1 MTWSPV
7 TRRDA
12 LLTRCTNP
20 NVQRGLEI
28 GALNNPIIPPG
39 IGSIKYADYTDTNG
53 LRKQHEALPDRSSG
67 IVNVDYVWRGS
78 GSLAEVVGEVD
89 VFDYVIAS
97 HVIEHVPNTLG
108 WLRGICSVMKPGGV
122 FNLAIPDKRYTF
134 DLKCPLSTL
143 AELIEADMLN
153 YQIPSVRQM
162 FEHTFN
168 IAKIEPGAI
177 WRENVDIDKLDK
189 YNSEYAIYL
198 AHDQASKIINDG
210 LYIDSHCW
218 FYTPSSFLELIEGA
232 VLLERFDFFL
242 THIEPTL
249 EGEFEFFVSLEKP
262 SRVETREK
270 LKMQQFEL
278 VRNAKRL
285 VAERQ
290 RRSSLA
296 ALM

>member
-7 TRRDA
+7 TRRDTF
-12 LLTRCTNP
+12 LTRGCNP

-39 IGSIKYADYTDTNG
+39 VGSMKYVDYTDTDG
-53 LRKQHEALPDRSSG
+53 LRRQHENLPDRAAG

-78 GSLAEVVGEVD
+78 GSLAEVIGEVD
-89 VFDYVIAS
+89 AFDYVIAS

-177 WRENVDIDKLDK
+177 WRDDVNVDELEK
-189 YNSEYAIYL
+189 YNSKYAIYL
-198 AHDQASKIINDG
+198 AHEQAARIANEG
-210 LYIDSHCW
+210 AYIDSHCW
-218 FYTPSSFLELIEGA
+218 FYTPASFLELIEGA
-232 VLLERFDFFL
+232 ALLERFDFLL

-249 EGEFEFFVSLEKP
+249 EGEFEFFVSLQKP
-262 SRVETREK
+262 ERVEGREK
-270 LKMQQFEL
+270 LKMEQFGL
-278 VRNAKRL
+278 IQNAKRL
-285 VAERQ
+285 VSERQ
-290 RRSSLA
+290 RKFSLA

>member
-12 LLTRCTNP
+12 LLTRGTNP
-20 NVQRGLEI
+20 NVQQGLEI
-28 GALNNPIIPPG
+28 GALNNPIIRPG
-39 IGSIKYADYTDTNG
+39 TGSIKYVDYTDTTG
-53 LRKQHEALPDRSSG
+53 LRKQHQALPDRAAG

-143 AELIEADMLN
+143 AQLIEADMLN

-177 WRENVDIDKLDK
+177 WRENINVDALEK
-189 YNSEYAIYL
+189 YNSEYALYL
-198 AHDQASKIINDG
+198 AHDQALKISNEG
-210 LYIDSHCW
+210 TYFDSHCW
-218 FYTPSSFLELIEGA
+218 FYTPSSFLELLEGA
-232 VLLERFDFFL
+232 ILLEKLDFLL
-242 THIEPTL
+242 TNIEPTL
-249 EGEFEFFVSLEKP
+249 EDDFEFFVTFEKP
-262 SRVETREK
+262 LHSESRES
-270 LKMQQFEL
+270 LKMKQFSL
-278 VRNAKRL
+278 IQDSKRL
-285 VAERQ
+285 LLERQ
-290 RRSSLA
+290 RRFSLA
-296 ALM
+296 ALP

>member
-1 MTWSPV
+1 MAWSPV

-12 LLTRCTNP
+12 FLTRGSNP

-28 GALNNPIIPPG
+28 GALNNPVIRPEV
-39 IGSIKYADYTDTNG
+39 GSIKYVDYTDTDG
-53 LRKQHEALPDRSSG
+53 LRRQHETLPNRVAG

-78 GSLAEVVGEVD
+78 GSLAEVVGEKD
-89 VFDYVIAS
+89 AFDYVIAS

-108 WLRGICSVMKPGGV
+108 WFRGICSVMKPDGV

-168 IAKIEPGAI
+168 IARIEPGAI
-177 WRENVDIDKLDK
+177 WREDVNVDGLEK

-198 AHDQASKIINDG
+198 AHAQAAQIINDG
-210 LYIDSHCW
+210 AYIDSHCW
-218 FYTPSSFLELIEGA
+218 FYTPASFLELIEGA
-232 VLLERFDFFL
+232 VLLERFDLLL
-242 THIEPTL
+242 TCIEPTF
-249 EGEFEFFVSLEKP
+249 EGDFEFFVSFRKP
-262 SRVETREK
+262 ERVEGREK
-270 LKMQQFEL
+270 LKMDQFEL
-278 VRNAKRL
+278 IQDAKRL

-290 RRSSLA
+290 RRFSLA

>member
-12 LLTRCTNP
+12 FLTRGTNP
-20 NVQRGLEI
+20 NTGRGLEI
-28 GALNNPIIPPG
+28 GALNNPIIPSG
-39 IGSIKYADYTDTNG
+39 IGSIKYVDYTDTEG
-53 LRKQHEALPDRSSG
+53 LRRQHAALPDRVAG

-89 VFDYVIAS
+89 AFDFVIAS

-108 WLRGICSVMKPGGV
+108 WFRGICSVMKPGGV
-122 FNLAIPDKRYTF
+122 FNLAVPDKRYTF

-143 AELIEADMLN
+143 AQLIEADMLN

-177 WRENVDIDKLDK
+177 WLDNLNVDSLEK
-189 YNSEYAIYL
+189 YNSDYAIYL
-198 AHDQASKIINDG
+198 AHDQASKIISEG
-210 LYIDSHCW
+210 TYIDSHCW
-218 FYTPSSFLELIEGA
+218 FYTPSSFLELMEGA
-232 VLLERFDFFL
+232 VLLERFDFLL

-249 EGEFEFFVSLEKP
+249 EGDFEFFVSLEKP
-262 SRVETREK
+262 QRVETREK
-270 LKMQQFEL
+270 LKMQQFGL
-278 VRNAKRL
+278 IQDAKRL

-290 RRSSLA
+290 RRFSLA

>member
-12 LLTRCTNP
+12 FLTRGSNP

-28 GALNNPIIPPG
+28 GALNNPIIRPE
-39 IGSIKYADYTDTNG
+39 IGSIKYVDYTDTDG
-53 LRKQHEALPDRSSG
+53 LRRQHGALPDRVAG

-78 GSLAEVVGEVD
+78 GSLAEVIGEVD
-89 VFDYVIAS
+89 AFDYVIAS

-143 AELIEADMLN
+143 AQLIEADIFN
-153 YQIPSVRQM
+153 YQYPSVRQM

-177 WRENVDIDKLDK
+177 WRENIDIDKLEK

-198 AHDQASKIINDG
+198 AHEQASKIVNDG
-210 LYIDSHCW
+210 AYIDSHCW
-218 FYTPSSFLELIEGA
+218 FYTPMSFLELIEGA
-232 VLLERFDFFL
+232 VLLERCDFLL

-249 EGEFEFFVSLEKP
+249 EGEFEFFVSFEKP
-262 SRVETREK
+262 RRVETREK
-270 LKMQQFEL
+270 LKMQQFGL
-278 VRNAKRL
+278 IQNAKRL
-285 VAERQ
+285 IAERQ
-290 RRSSLA
+290 RRFSLA